1 MTKDKQKFDLETI
14 RHSTAHLM
22 AQAVK
27 QLYPETQVTIGPVI
41 EDGFYY
47 DFYRETPFVPEDL
60 EKIEHRMKEIAAG
73 NLGIVRRELP
83 RDEVLKLFDELGEPF
98 KREVI
103 DEIDSGD
110 AISVYTQGEFTDLC
124 RGPHVDNTRVLKSF
138 RLLHTSAAYWR
149 GDERNKVLQR
159 IYGTAWNTDKELRAY
174 LKRLEEAKKRDHR
187 KLGKELDLFSVTDE
201 VGPGLILWHP
211 KGSRVRCIVEEFWKN
226 EHFKNGYEMVYSPH
240 AARVDLWK
248 TSGHMDFYKD
258 NIFSPMDIEGREYV
272 MKPMNCPFH
281 IQIYKSRLRSYRDLP
296 IRFAEL
302 GTVYRYERSGVLH
315 GLLRVRGFTQD
326 DAHLFCRPSQIEE
339 EIVKVLDLI
348 LFILKSFGFNEYK
361 VYLSTRPDKFV
372 GSEEGWGK
380 ATSALKQAL
389 EKSELDYEVDPGE
402 GVFYGPKIDIK
413 IKDSLNR
420 FWQVSTVQV
429 DFNLPERFDINYVE
443 EDGQRHQPIMLHR
456 ALMGS
461 LERFFGC
468 LVEHYA
474 GAFPL
479 WLAPTQA
486 VLLPIT
492 DQQNDYV
499 DEVFRQLTDKG
510 FRVEKDLRNEK
521 IGFKIRE
528 AQLQKIPYMIV
539 LGDREV
545 ESKSLAVRKRRS
557 KETRIIDVGTFI
569 EELNVEVREK
579 RLDSAVQ
586 SA

>member
-1 MTKDKQKFDLETI
+1 MTKNKQKFDLETI

-60 EKIEHRMKEIAAG
+60 EKIEHRMKEIAVS

-83 RDEVLKLFDELGEPF
+83 RDEALKLFDELGEPF

-124 RGPHVDNTRVLKSF
+124 RGPHVDNTQVLKSF

-159 IYGTAWNTDKELRAY
+159 IYGTAWNTDKELRTY

-211 KGSRVRCIVEEFWKN
+211 KGSRVRCIVEEFWRN

-372 GSEEGWGK
+372 GSEEGWEK

-429 DFNLPERFDINYVE
+429 DFNLPERFNINYVE

-479 WLAPTQA
+479 WLAPTQV

-492 DQQNDYV
+492 DQHNDYV

-539 LGDREV
+539 LGDKEL
-545 ESKSLAVRKRRS
+545 ENKSLAVRKRRS
-557 KETRIIDVGTFI
+557 KETRTIDLEAFI
-569 EELNVEVREK
+569 GELNVEVREK

>member
-60 EKIEHRMKEIAAG
+60 EKIEHRMKEIATG
-73 NLGIVRRELP
+73 NLDIVRRELP

-103 DEIDSGD
+103 DEIDSSD
-110 AISVYTQGEFTDLC
+110 TISVYTQGEFTDLC
-124 RGPHVDNTRVLKSF
+124 RGPHVDNTRGLKSF

-389 EKSELDYEVDPGE
+389 EKSELNYEVDPGE

-499 DEVFRQLTDKG
+499 DEVFQQLTDKG

-539 LGDREV
+539 LGDKEV

>member
-389 EKSELDYEVDPGE
+389 EKSELNYEVDPGE

-539 LGDREV
+539 LGDKEV

>member
-47 DFYRETPFVPEDL
+47 DFYREAPFVPEDL

-73 NLGIVRRELP
+73 NLSIVRRELP
-83 RDEVLKLFDELGEPF
+83 RNDALKLFDELGEPF

-201 VGPGLILWHP
+201 IGPGLILWHP
-211 KGSRVRCIVEEFWKN
+211 KGSRVRCIVEEFWRD
-226 EHFKNGYEMVYSPH
+226 EHFKNGYEMVHSPH

-258 NIFSPMDIEGREYV
+258 NIFSPMDVDGREYV

-281 IQIYKSRLRSYRDLP
+281 IQIYKSRLRSYRELP

-339 EIVKVLDLI
+339 EIVKVLDLV

-372 GSEEGWGK
+372 GSEEGWEK
-380 ATSALKQAL
+380 ATSALRQAL

-443 EDGQRHQPIMLHR
+443 EDGQKHQPIMLHR

-479 WLAPTQA
+479 WLAPTQV

-492 DQQNDYV
+492 DQHNDYV
-499 DEVFRQLTDKG
+499 DEVFRQLTDKS

-539 LGDREV
+539 LGDKEV

-557 KETRIIDVGTFI
+557 KETRTIDLETFI
-569 EELNVEVREK
+569 EELNVEIREK
-579 RLDSAVQ
+579 RLDSVVQ
-586 SA
+586 SV